1 VLRSPEDVPDVTI
14 DWFDGQRW
22 QPLATE
28 PLGVPT
34 LYKANASQLGDFAI
48 VVPGA
53 VATPAPPE
61 SGETLPPVPTPAA
74 HTPAAT
80 PSATAAP
87 PAGTGGSGF
96 SPVLAVVSVVLAGV
110 LVGLAGAI
118 IYLWRSRR
126 D

>member
-1 VLRSPEDVPDVTI
+1 M
-14 DWFDGQRW
+14 
-22 QPLATE
+22 PL
-28 PLGVPT
+28 

-53 VATPAPPE
+53 VATPAPLE
-61 SGETLPPVPTPAA
+61 SGETLPPVPPAA

-87 PAGTGGSGF
+87 PSGTGGAGF
-96 SPVLAVVSVVLAGV
+96 SPVLAVVSVVLAGI

>member
-22 QPLATE
+22 QPQTTE

-34 LYKANASQLGDFAI
+34 LYKANASKLGDFAI

-53 VATPAPPE
+53 VATPAPLE
-61 SGETLPPVPTPAA
+61 SGQTLAPVPTPAA

-80 PSATAAP
+80 PSATATP

-96 SPVLAVVSVVLAGV
+96 SLGLGVVSVVLAGI
-110 LVGLAGAI
+110 LVALAGAI